1 MGGLLGLAFLL
12 FGVTSL
18 LAGLALLYRPE
29 QRQRI
34 WGYLNAQDGPSD
46 PATSGDGASD
56 PATSG
61 DGDSIDSLKSTKSGV

>member
-29 QRQRI
+29 QASGSWDTSMHKTAPLIPKRV
-34 WGYLNAQDGPSD
+34 GT
-46 PATSGDGASD
+46 ATLI
-56 PATSG
+56 P
-61 DGDSIDSLKSTKSGV
+61 